1 MEPIRWYFNR
11 AGHSNATFMQASCD
25 RINVEEKIV
34 YGIDVRGDEVGID
47 YDYLVVAVGA
57 ETATFN
63 IKGDNLPY

>member
-25 RINVEEKIV
+25 RINVEEKVI
-34 YGIDVRGDEVGID
+34 YGVDVRGDEVGID

-63 IKGDNLPY
+63 IQGDYPSY

>member
-25 RINVEEKIV
+25 RINVEEKII
-34 YGIDVRGDEVGID
+34 YGVDVRGDEVGID

-63 IKGDNLPY
+63 IQGDYPSY

>member
-34 YGIDVRGDEVGID
+34 YGVDIRGDEVGID

-63 IKGDNLPY
+63 IQGDYPSY

>member
-25 RINVEEKIV
+25 RINVEQKIV
-34 YGIDVRGDEVGID
+34 YGVDVRGDEVGID

-63 IKGDNLPY
+63 IQGDYPSY

>member
-34 YGIDVRGDEVGID
+34 YGVDVRGDEVGID

-63 IKGDNLPY
+63 IQGDYPSY